1 MDAAF
6 HLHVDDAVSALE
18 RLPGGVADLMVLD
31 PGVPGRRHKIGAKK
45 RPNDTT
51 VAGFP
56 AERWPSLLYEVMRV
70 LAPGRV
76 CWWVCESSQA
86 FLAARAAERMGF
98 SIGTPMVWDRGEQQ
112 AVRLGFILP
121 LTRGR
126 PRSPGAELV
135 AIPRPSAEGVW
146 PGELPEALCQGLI
159 EAASEPGELIVDPFC
174 GSGAVGVA
182 AILMGRRYLGSDRC
196 ELAVLA
202 ARTRLGHA
210 GGRELERPE
219 LLATAH
225 VPEGGDADLVI
236 AEPETERAGP
246 ERVRQLTMFY
256 DAQRP
261 G

>member
-1 MDAAF
+1 MDIPF
-6 HLHVDDAVSALE
+6 HLEVEDAVLSLE
-18 RLPGGVADLMVLD
+18 RLPGGVA
-31 PGVPGRRHKIGAKK
+31 KK
-45 RPNDTT
+45 RPSDTT

-76 CWWVCESSQA
+76 CWWVCETSQA
-86 FLAARAAERMGF
+86 FMAARAAERMGF
-98 SIGTPMVWDRGEQQ
+98 ALGAPMVWDRGEQQ
-112 AVRLGFILP
+112 AVRLGFVLP

-135 AIPRPSAEGVW
+135 AIPRPTADGVW
-146 PGELPEALCQGLI
+146 PGELPEGLCQALV
-159 EAASEPGELIVDPFC
+159 EAASAPGELVVDPFC

-182 AILMGRRYLGSDRC
+182 AILMGRRYLGGDRC
-196 ELAVLA
+196 ELAVSA

-210 GGRELERPE
+210 GGHEIER
-219 LLATAH
+219 AA
-225 VPEGGDADLVI
+225 LVGKAPS

-246 ERVRQLTMFY
+246 ESVRQLTMFC